1 MKKGSENRM
10 PKKYRIPIIITVSVA
25 CIFSILATVFTYAIF
40 TNSLHAQRTIAAY
53 DTAGDKFSSNYL
65 LKGSSGENVRTV
77 YTTGTSTPAS
87 TVLTVCNYPQGRQT
101 MSAQEDISY
110 TLTFR
115 LVKEEAGNYVAVDSS
130 YLTGSLAGCA
140 VAVTGDGTL
149 ALDSS
154 NVSGRISD
162 KTITGGAARSHSY
175 SISFNS
181 SFINDPMPNLYLE
194 AVAEPT
200 TPGYPT
206 LRGIFKP
213 ELRAAGAADSWTG
226 SFSDD
231 RSHTPSEYD
240 GYNYVITGVGSG
252 TVTLTWD
259 ATKLDLSDVS
269 LHELAQIANF
279 SQTSNSVTFPVDA
292 EVTSRYELQFYKV
305 GIPAATTWA
314 EMDSGAVTFVF
325 TE

>member
-1 MKKGSENRM
+1 M

-25 CIFSILATVFTYAIF
+25 CIFSILATAFTYAIF

-65 LKGSSGENVRTV
+65 LKGYSGENVRTV

-101 MSAQEDISY
+101 MSAQDDISY
-110 TLTFR
+110 KLTFS
-115 LVKEEAGNYVAVDSS
+115 LVKEESGDYVEVAPS
-130 YLTGSLAGCA
+130 YLTGSLANCA
-140 VAVTGDGTL
+140 VTVTGDGTL
-149 ALDSS
+149 TLNSS
-154 NVSGRISD
+154 NVSGEISNM
-162 KTITGGAARSHSY
+162 TITGGAARSHSY
-175 SISFNS
+175 SISFS
-181 SFINDPMPNLYLE
+181 SDFIDDPMPNLYLE
-194 AVAEPT
+194 AIAEPT
-200 TPGYPT
+200 VSGYPT

-252 TVTLTWD
+252 TVTLTWN
-259 ATKLDLSDVS
+259 AAKLDLSDVS
-269 LHELAQIANF
+269 LHELAQITNF

-305 GIPAATTWA
+305 NIPDETTWA
-314 EMDSGAVTFVF
+314 LMDNGVVTFAF
-325 TE
+325 AE

>member
-1 MKKGSENRM
+1 
-10 PKKYRIPIIITVSVA
+10 
-25 CIFSILATVFTYAIF
+25 
-40 TNSLHAQRTIAAY
+40 
-53 DTAGDKFSSNYL
+53 
-65 LKGSSGENVRTV
+65 
-77 YTTGTSTPAS
+77 
-87 TVLTVCNYPQGRQT
+87 
-101 MSAQEDISY
+101 
-110 TLTFR
+110 
-115 LVKEEAGNYVAVDSS
+115 
-130 YLTGSLAGCA
+130 
-140 VAVTGDGTL
+140 
-149 ALDSS
+149 
-154 NVSGRISD
+154 
-162 KTITGGAARSHSY
+162 SY
-175 SISFNS
+175 SISFS
-181 SFINDPMPNLYLE
+181 SDFIDDPMPNLYLE
-194 AVAEPT
+194 AIAGPT
-200 TPGYPT
+200 TSGYPT

-292 EVTSRYELQFYKV
+292 EDTSRYELQFYKV

-314 EMDSGAVTFVF
+314 QMDSGAVTFVF